1 MTNPTLTL
9 EGVSH
14 ALPDGR
20 ALFSDLNAVF
30 DQQPTGLVGR
40 NGVGKTVLAR
50 ILAGRLAPTTGRC
63 VRTGRVHYLPQQIG
77 LPADGTVASLAG
89 VQDALD
95 ALARIEAGSIAQADF
110 DAVGER
116 WDLRQ
121 QLRQAL
127 ERHGLGHLDAS
138 APAQA
143 LSGGEAMRVA
153 LVGAL
158 LSAGAFEVC
167 VRKAPEA
174 LIIPTGSELVDC
186 GAIDSRNLKPGQ
198 VIESNSFVIGNLIK
212 ACGGAFERNAI
223 LSDDLDVLRRTVKQ
237 AAESNYDLILMI
249 GGSSAGSADFTRQVI
264 EDLGTVLIHGVAMMP
279 GKPVVVGKVNH
290 KPVIG
295 LPGYPVSAIIAFEQL
310 VRPLICR
317 MLSQQEPE
325 RNRIPVNPARKIPSK
340 LGTEE
345 FVRVKLGRVGDQVV
359 ASPLPRGSGTITSL
373 TQADGIIRISE
384 LIEGINAHETVEAE
398 LLKPLSEICNTVM
411 VVGSHDNCLDV
422 LADELHKQF
431 PAQSLASNHVG
442 SMGGLLALK
451 RKVAHMA
458 GCHLLDETDGAY
470 NLSYVQKYL
479 PGIPVKIVHLV
490 RREQGLIVSP
500 GNPRSIESIADLTRK
515 EIRFINRQAGSGTR
529 ILLDYH
535 LKQSGIDP
543 QTINGYAFEEFT
555 HMNVAVA
562 VLSNAVDAGLGI
574 YAAARALALD
584 FIPVAT
590 EEYDLV
596 IPRVHF
602 DTPMMQNLLSVL
614 QTASFQK
621 RVQAM
626 GGYHVDDMGKL
637 KAEF

>member
-1 MTNPTLTL
+1 MLSAFDAARN
-9 EGVSH
+9 
-14 ALPDGR
+14 
-20 ALFSDLNAVF
+20 NAVEIL
-30 DQQPTGLVGR
+30 PVPESVG
-40 NGVGKTVLAR
+40 R
-50 ILAGRLAPTTGRC
+50 ILAEPVTAQCCSPHFHAAAMDGIAVSAETTFGAHESTP
-63 VRTGRVHYLPQQIG
+63 RTLSVGTEAFYVNTGHPLPE
-77 LPADGTVASLAG
+77 GTNAVIMIEH
-89 VQDALD
+89 VQSPSENQVV
-95 ALARIEAGSIAQADF
+95 IEAPAFPWQH
-110 DAVGER
+110 VRKMGE
-116 WDLRQ
+116 DI
-121 QLRQAL
+121 
-127 ERHGLGHLDAS
+127 
-138 APAQA
+138 
-143 LSGGEAMRVA
+143 VA
-153 LVGAL
+153 TEMLFPQNHRITPYCIGAL
-158 LSAGAFEVC
+158 LAAGIFEVC

-186 GAIDSRNLKPGQ
+186 NATDPCNLKPGQ
-198 VIESNSFVIGNLIK
+198 VIESNSHVIGNLIK
-212 ACGGAFERNAI
+212 ACGGTFERNAI
-223 LSDDLDVLRRTVKQ
+223 LSDDLDILRRTVKQ
-237 AAESNYDLILMI
+237 AAESNYDLVLMI
-249 GGSSAGSADFTRQVI
+249 GGSSAGSADFTRRVI

-279 GKPVVVGKVNH
+279 GKPVVIGKVNH

-310 VRPLICR
+310 VQPLICR

-325 RNRIPVNPARKIPSK
+325 RNRTPVNPARKIPSK

-345 FVRVKLGRVGDQVV
+345 FVRVKLGRVGDRVV

-384 LIEGINAHETVEAE
+384 LVEGINAHETVEAE
-398 LLKPLSEICNTVM
+398 LLKPLSAVCNTVM

-422 LADELHKQF
+422 LADELHRQF

-451 RKVAHMA
+451 RRVAHMA
-458 GCHLLDETDGAY
+458 GCHLLDESDGSY

-479 PGIPVKIVHLV
+479 PGIPVKIVRLV
-490 RREQGLIVSP
+490 HREQGLIVSP
-500 GNPRSIESIADLTRK
+500 GNPRSIESIGDLTRK
-515 EIRFINRQAGSGTR
+515 GIRFINRQAGSGTR

-543 QTINGYAFEEFT
+543 QSINGYALEEFT

-574 YAAARALALD
+574 YAAARALGLD

-602 DTPMMQNLLSVL
+602 ETPMIQNLLSVL
-614 QTASFQK
+614 HSPSFQK

-626 GGYHVDDMGKL
+626 GGYRLDDMGKL

>member
-1 MTNPTLTL
+1 MKTLS
-9 EGVSH
+9 EAKSIM
-14 ALPDGR
+14 
-20 ALFSDLNAVF
+20 LNAF
-30 DQQPTGLVGR
+30 DAARDNAVETLPVPESVG
-40 NGVGKTVLAR
+40 R
-50 ILAGRLAPTTGRC
+50 ILAEPVTARCCSPHFHAAAMDGIAVLAETTFGAHESTP
-63 VRTGRVHYLPQQIG
+63 RTLTVGTEAFYVNTGHPLPG
-77 LPADGTVASLAG
+77 GTNAVIMIEH
-89 VQDALD
+89 VQAPSENQVI
-95 ALARIEAGSIAQADF
+95 IEAPAFPWQH
-110 DAVGER
+110 VRKMGE
-116 WDLRQ
+116 DI
-121 QLRQAL
+121 
-127 ERHGLGHLDAS
+127 
-138 APAQA
+138 
-143 LSGGEAMRVA
+143 VA
-153 LVGAL
+153 TEMLFPQNHRITPYCIGAL

-186 GAIDSRNLKPGQ
+186 GAIGSRNLKPGQ

-212 ACGGAFERNAI
+212 ACGGSFERNAI

-237 AAESNYDLILMI
+237 AAESNYDLVLMI

-310 VRPLICR
+310 VQPLICR

-500 GNPRSIESIADLTRK
+500 GNPRSIEGIADLTRK
-515 EIRFINRQAGSGTR
+515 DIRFINRQAGSGTR

-543 QTINGYAFEEFT
+543 QSINGYAFEEFT

-562 VLSNAVDAGLGI
+562 VLSHAVDAGLGI
-574 YAAARALALD
+574 YAAARALGLD

-602 DTPMMQNLLSVL
+602 ETPMMQNLLSVL